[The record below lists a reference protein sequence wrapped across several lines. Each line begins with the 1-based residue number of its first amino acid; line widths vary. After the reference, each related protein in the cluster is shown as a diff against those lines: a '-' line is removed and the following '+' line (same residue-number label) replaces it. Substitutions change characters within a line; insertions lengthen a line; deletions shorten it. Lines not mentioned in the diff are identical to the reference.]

1 VSDALE
7 VLSIGFTAARFLTSI
22 GPLTM
27 RVLIMSAM
35 YPTPENPA
43 FGSFVRT
50 QVESLKRAGLAVEVL
65 ALQGRFRKLIY
76 PRGVLQLRQRLKAGA
91 FDLVHA
97 HYSYVG
103 MVARTQWSV
112 PVVVTYHGDDLLGTV
127 NEHGEKTQMSRLIV
141 AAGKKLAQRVDACIV
156 QTQEMCDALPKGTVF
171 VIPHEVD
178 FDTFKPT
185 NREQAR
191 ATLGLQRDRRYLLFA
206 ANPQI
211 PVKRF
216 PLAQAVAR
224 HLAGRDPAIELLV
237 VYKEPQERL
246 ALYMSA
252 CDALLFPSYQEG
264 SPNVVKQAMACN
276 LPIVATDVGDVRQV
290 IGNCQG
296 CYVCGP
302 STEEFSA
309 RGHQILVNRDR
320 TTGRDHVRHL
330 DSLTVAKQV
339 IGVYEHV
346 IRQRPHPLSDR
357 VESDALLQQ

>member
-1 VSDALE
+1 
-7 VLSIGFTAARFLTSI
+7 
-22 GPLTM
+22 
-27 RVLIMSAM
+27 
-35 YPTPENPA
+35 
-43 FGSFVRT
+43 
-50 QVESLKRAGLAVEVL
+50 
-65 ALQGRFRKLIY
+65 
-76 PRGVLQLRQRLKAGA
+76 
-91 FDLVHA
+91 
-97 HYSYVG
+97 
-103 MVARTQWSV
+103 
-112 PVVVTYHGDDLLGTV
+112 
-127 NEHGEKTQMSRLIV
+127 
-141 AAGKKLAQRVDACIV
+141 V
-156 QTQEMCDALPKGTVF
+156 QSQEMCDALPKGTVF

-178 FDTFKPT
+178 FNTFKPT

-191 ATLGLQRDRRYLLFA
+191 ATLGLRRDRKYLLFA
-206 ANPQI
+206 ANPKI

-276 LPIVATDVGDVRQV
+276 LPIVATDVGDVRQI

-302 STEEFSA
+302 STDEFSA
-309 RGHQILVNRDR
+309 RAGQILVDRDR
-320 TTGRDHVRHL
+320 TTGRDHIRHL
-330 DSLTVAKQV
+330 DSLSVAKQV

-346 IRQRPHPLSDR
+346 IRRRPHRLSDR
-357 VESDALLQQ
+357 VESDALLQRKQFQ

>member
-1 VSDALE
+1 
-7 VLSIGFTAARFLTSI
+7 
-22 GPLTM
+22 
-27 RVLIMSAM
+27 MSAM

-50 QVESLKRAGLAVEVL
+50 QVESLKRAGVTVEVL
-65 ALQGRFRKLIY
+65 VLRGHSRKLIY
-76 PRGVLQLRQRLKAGA
+76 PKGVWQLRQHLNAAA

-103 MVARTQWSV
+103 MVARTQWNA

-141 AAGKKLAQRVDACIV
+141 AAGRKLAQHVDACIV
-156 QTQEMCDALPKGTVF
+156 QTQEMCDALPEGTVF

-178 FDTFKPT
+178 FDTFTPT

-191 ATLGLQRDRRYLLFA
+191 AALGLERDRKYLLFA

-216 PLAQAVAR
+216 PLAQAAAQ
-224 HLAGRDPAIELLV
+224 HLARQDPGIELLV

-290 IGNCQG
+290 IENCQG
-296 CYVCGP
+296 CFVCGP
-302 STEEFSA
+302 SPEEFSA
-309 RGHQILVNRDR
+309 RAHQIMVNRPR
-320 TTGRDHVRHL
+320 TTGRDRIRHL
-330 DSLTVAKQV
+330 DSLIVAKQV

-346 IRQRPHPLSDR
+346 IRQRPHQLSDHI
-357 VESDALLQQ
+357 ESDALLHQKQLQ